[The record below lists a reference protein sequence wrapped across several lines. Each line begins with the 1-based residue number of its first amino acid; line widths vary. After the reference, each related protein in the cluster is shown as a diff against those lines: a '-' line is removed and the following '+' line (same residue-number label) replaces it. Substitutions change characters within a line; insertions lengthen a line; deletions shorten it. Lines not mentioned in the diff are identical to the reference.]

1 MSIKTQI
8 LNYKS
13 ELPSTVKLVAVSKFK
28 SNEAILEAYNAGQR
42 AFAESRP
49 QELRDKAAALP
60 KDIEWHFIGNLQS
73 NKIKY
78 VAPVAKLVHSVS
90 NEKLLLELA
99 NYCTLNN
106 LTLDI
111 LIEVSI
117 ATDDSKQGFI
127 KSELIELF
135 EKIESDNLFA
145 EKIKHLNI
153 RGLMGMAS
161 FTDDQEQIKAEF
173 TTISQL
179 FRDIKSNNYK
189 FLTNFDQL
197 SIGMSGDYKIAI
209 ECGATMV
216 RIGTSIFGDRI

>member
-1 MSIKTQI
+1 M
-8 LNYKS
+8 
-13 ELPSTVKLVAVSKFK
+13 
-28 SNEAILEAYNAGQR
+28 
-42 AFAESRP
+42 
-49 QELRDKAAALP
+49 
-60 KDIEWHFIGNLQS
+60 
-73 NKIKY
+73 
-78 VAPVAKLVHSVS
+78 
-90 NEKLLLELA
+90 
-99 NYCTLNN
+99 
-106 LTLDI
+106 
-111 LIEVSI
+111 IEVSI

-161 FTDDQEQIKAEF
+161 LTEDQEQIKAEF